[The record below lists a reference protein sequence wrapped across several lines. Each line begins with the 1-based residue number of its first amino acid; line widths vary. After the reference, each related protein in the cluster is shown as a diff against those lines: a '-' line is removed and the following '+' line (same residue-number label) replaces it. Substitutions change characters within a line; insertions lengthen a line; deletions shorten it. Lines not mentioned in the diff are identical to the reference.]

1 MAEPPNANDRRT
13 SHENIEAWNRR
24 RTLDVQGRNTD
35 AHSAGQKAWAELNR
49 QGIYVVAARP
59 SDVAALG
66 LRALAHDA
74 RNRAQPASQLDEQL
88 SNVAEAAGAV
98 ANGAQDAFTFGLG
111 NRAYAGVRAIDD
123 ALHGDSLQRSYIR
136 HLAGTRAQA
145 AYDETHHPISRLAGE
160 AAGTAAQIA
169 LIGAGEGVIAAGKG
183 LSQARRIKQ
192 ASGLIAREA
201 AVLTGGGAAAGAG
214 GQALDDIAHR
224 RAGST
229 GDYIAA
235 SLGGAAGVG
244 STILSRGR
252 ASLGGGVDGAVT
264 SLGRDILNGRSPSLD
279 RARAAAAAGALFGGA
294 AGAAGRKWSRDLSRK
309 ETGDFGERLSEIRTL
324 SRGDKPL
331 PGPKVALK
339 LDAGGR
345 TIPDHLTEAGEI
357 VEAKF
362 GNNAG
367 LSRRQLQAYMQPL
380 LKYRVDHFLPRD
392 VGALAGTSAA
402 QFGRGL
408 FAPRGDATRD

>member
-192 ASGLIAREA
+192 ASG
-201 AVLTGGGAAAGAG
+201 
-214 GQALDDIAHR
+214 

-309 ETGDFGERLSEIRTL
+309 EKGDFGERLSEIRTL